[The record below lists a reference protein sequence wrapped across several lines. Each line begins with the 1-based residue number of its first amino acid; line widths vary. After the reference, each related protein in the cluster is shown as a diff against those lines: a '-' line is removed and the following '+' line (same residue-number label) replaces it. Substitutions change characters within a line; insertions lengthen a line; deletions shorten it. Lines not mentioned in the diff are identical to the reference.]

1 MAAGGAVTW
10 ESVRGFVEKIL
21 GHNCTC
27 NHLKWAKWS
36 RQGVMVT
43 NDTHPPVLHCGA
55 PNMYNAPIFGV
66 YDAICSITG
75 ERPRIA
81 AEIQLEIF
89 ADSVSIHWASPSGEC
104 TFGNK
109 MYVELSSGGWERHL
123 HSGQTWYTPAI
134 GVFFVDTL
142 KKLADGS
149 EHDETCL
156 FRVNRPSVSKR
167 SHFTPLSLSSLSTSL
182 SATFGAHTLTLTA
195 AGADALRVTHSV
207 PHGGFVI
214 DGFGPGVVP
223 YAHAA
228 QAVFDALVA
237 RGGKPGG
244 EMGVMLG
251 AKERRK
257 RTRVPTPAP
266 YTQNCAGKRGDYC
279 TGRHKV
285 RVESWWE
292 CSFAE
297 RYNSL
302 CERLP
307 TEDMATLIWWLC
319 AASHE
324 MSTEEEEKMKTQ
336 LMRASTKEE
345 REKAIV
351 DCLHKSD
358 LRKGTERER
367 KSKINGVLMGLM
379 SRETAESY
387 VDVAFEFAARDDDA
401 NGSNE
406 EKFHAALKKLR
417 FTTYATGYIPPSLPS
432 FPTGDT
438 DSTEYEKAY
447 VDFMCKS
454 RSWPVKWEDYQ
465 THQTPP
471 LSHEEAADGG
481 GAAGGGGPS
490 LTAAPSRAFGGL
502 KGKGKGGAVWVGSC
516 SSRTFWEGIA
526 TTEGPR
532 GDVSFL

>member
-1 MAAGGAVTW
+1 MPEMAHGALRILWDETVQANVDELLANPCMCKPQSLWSEWGTQSILVTNAAGAHVPITSQNKKLPIEVGNASMVFFEVSRDSVTLRQTAAAPLASPDVEITEW
-10 ESVRGFVEKIL
+10 RRDKVWSKALDVDAPFRELRPPQAHTKASMMRDVVCSLVNREQHVDGCYWWSRPVSVRAQRSSGL
-21 GHNCTC
+21 SLT
-27 NHLKWAKWS
+27 S
-36 RQGVMVT
+36 
-43 NDTHPPVLHCGA
+43 
-55 PNMYNAPIFGV
+55 
-66 YDAICSITG
+66 
-75 ERPRIA
+75 IA
-81 AEIQLEIF
+81 A
-89 ADSVSIHWASPSGEC
+89 
-104 TFGNK
+104 
-109 MYVELSSGGWERHL
+109 
-123 HSGQTWYTPAI
+123 
-134 GVFFVDTL
+134 
-142 KKLADGS
+142 
-149 EHDETCL
+149 
-156 FRVNRPSVSKR
+156 
-167 SHFTPLSLSSLSTSL
+167 SLSTLTSPN
-182 SATFGAHTLTLTA
+182 STSTLTLTA
-195 AGADALRVTHSV
+195 ASANALRVTHSV
-207 PHGGFVI
+207 PGRGFII
-214 DGFGPGVVP
+214 DGYGAHAVP
-223 YAHAA
+223 YANAP

-454 RSWPVKWEDYQ
+454 RSWLVKWEDYQ